1 MRLLAWIFLI
11 LGSYFIGIG
20 QRLSTEAYGEWSEL
34 LAKEML
40 NNDQ

>member
-11 LGSYFIGIG
+11 VGSFFIGIG
-20 QRLSTEAYGEWSEL
+20 QRLSAEAYGEWSKL

-40 NNDQ
+40 GQ